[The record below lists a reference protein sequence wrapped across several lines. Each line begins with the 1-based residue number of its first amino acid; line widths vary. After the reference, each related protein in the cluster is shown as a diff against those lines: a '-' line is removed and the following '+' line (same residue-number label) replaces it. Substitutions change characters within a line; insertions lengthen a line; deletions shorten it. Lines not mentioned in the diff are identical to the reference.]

1 MLFMTNGYSQDI
13 YGSKLTLAGDH
24 TLTDQEKCLVVSIN
38 MTAASKTVILGV
50 ADGDAMTVINIGSNA
65 FTVKNIAD
73 DTGTSLDANGMV
85 TVIGGGDTA
94 DAAKFITGGGG
105 GGGGG
110 SSGTLL
116 INVTGD
122 YTDPDNPV
130 YSADKTTEDIA
141 AAIEAGESVIAK
153 FGAYLVPLTSYTE
166 NDGVYAGF
174 VGWQDYGFDLEN
186 SAIYASYVNILIER
200 NEGDPS
206 DSVSFEYVPVAFT
219 ATSAE

>member
-65 FTVKNIAD
+65 FTVKNIAG
-73 DTGTSLDANGMV
+73 DTGVSLDADGMV

-110 SSGTLL
+110 ASSLK
-116 INVTGD
+116 VTITQDGQD
-122 YTDPDNPV
+122 YV
-130 YSADKTTEDIA
+130 ADKTIAEIA
-141 AAIEAGESVIAK
+141 AAFDADMSIYAVWGQMVLQLVGGTAEEGNEDFVFEVWSGAEYDEGSLTVGFARIEIYNGGIDVTS
-153 FGAYLVPLTSYTE
+153 YPLT
-166 NDGVYAGF
+166 F
-174 VGWQDYGFDLEN
+174 
-186 SAIYASYVNILIER
+186 
-200 NEGDPS
+200 S
-206 DSVSFEYVPVAFT
+206 DVS
-219 ATSAE
+219 SM

>member
-50 ADGDAMTVINIGSNA
+50 ADGDAMTVINIGSNT
-65 FTVKNIAD
+65 FTVKNIAG
-73 DTGTSLDANGMV
+73 DTGTSLEANGMV

-110 SSGTLL
+110 ST
-116 INVTGD
+116 
-122 YTDPDNPV
+122 
-130 YSADKTTEDIA
+130 A
-141 AAIEAGESVIAK
+141 ATYYIPIQIENWSISFAQNAQVGY
-153 FGAYLVPLTSYTE
+153 F
-166 NDGVYAGF
+166 DF
-174 VGWQDYGFDLEN
+174 VGTDDMSEILDMASDYCVILANYSSN
-186 SAIYASYVNILIER
+186 SSGYAVVDSFGDDG
-200 NEGDPS
+200 EGHFTGRVFITLATPA
-206 DSVSFEYVPVAFT
+206 PVATTVTQNDFELGLAALVFT
-219 ATSAE
+219 E